1 MTKPRV
7 FEYKDEDGETMKGI
21 LHYPN
26 NSAEAKKSPAVL
38 VFHAFGGCTEFES
51 GRAAVLA
58 EEGFIALAADVYGNG
73 KRGSSREENFGMM
86 KPLISDRS
94 GVLKTRLLAAVHALR
109 SLPEVDTERVGAIG
123 YCFGGL
129 CALDLA
135 RHNVG
140 LRAAVSFHGTLT
152 PIPGLELSPI
162 TTSVQ
167 VHHGDSDPH
176 LPAETVTNFM
186 LEMRTRKA
194 DWLFTSY
201 GNAEHAFTE
210 PEVDKLGVA
219 GVSYNK
225 EADRRSW
232 SSTVAFLKE
241 RLAA

>member
-1 MTKPRV
+1 A
-7 FEYKDEDGETMKGI
+7 FFS
-21 LHYPN
+21 

-152 PIPGLELSPI
+152 PIPGLEYI
-162 TTSVQ
+162 TEILILTSQRKRLAMHMVSFQ
-167 VHHGDSDPH
+167 
-176 LPAETVTNFM
+176 VTNFM

-210 PEVDKLGVA
+210 PGKV
-219 GVSYNK
+219 
-225 EADRRSW
+225 
-232 SSTVAFLKE
+232 FLFFVFPF
-241 RLAA
+241 